1 MTVNDRLD
9 LLYPV
14 LENDGEVRLLT
25 LIPENN
31 VPIRTTLSKASLKDV
46 NGSIPKYTAL
56 SYVWGPPAPRRSI
69 TCNGVEITVTAN
81 LEAAFVQ
88 LRHSSQERVIWVDQ
102 LCINQNDYK
111 ERNQQVSMMGRIYS
125 MAEQV
130 AVWLGPS
137 DKDTPMLWNLLLD
150 LTSLRDFAKTEV
162 YDLALRN
169 KSPSPSWTNS
179 ETDVNAKVQSLA
191 LHDAQKK
198 LPDLPPATHPLWRAV
213 KRFLGR
219 PWFFRIWT
227 FQEVILSKK
236 CMVWCGE
243 FYMSW
248 HLLQNACLAIENT
261 GFDISAGIQQNITY
275 VGTPNSRFMAGNT
288 SSLRSL
294 LEANRVRAATEPRD
308 MIYALRSII
317 DPQLAKQIDVDYRS
331 ALGVAYAR
339 AARFCIV
346 SEKALTVLGSVEYRR
361 TEESRNEMP
370 SWVPDWRYRTSVNVD
385 LSMRRFDQ
393 SKFFSA
399 CSNEPP
405 RLASDQ
411 DERRLVLKGFV
422 VATLIAFYDVKTH
435 LKFEEHTD
443 SGRFPPQRFQLDK
456 WKTMYKTASSRLHFP
471 ASSIKQPEQADHLM
485 ASIWSKS
492 ISYPLTEEQTLEM
505 AYRRTIT
512 ADLFP
517 RPKTR
522 LNDREIQIGFPAY
535 TAWQDL
541 GHPDP
546 VPTEVLHE
554 HDYYV
559 TQVMFNRVFFTAK
572 DDTSSYM
579 GIVMGVPR
587 VGDCVCILLGGDTPF
602 VLRPKGRDEW
612 ELVADAYVH
621 GIMDGEAMGR
631 TVEDGFEYQDF
642 TLV

>member
-1 MTVNDRLD
+1 
-9 LLYPV
+9 
-14 LENDGEVRLLT
+14 
-25 LIPENN
+25 
-31 VPIRTTLSKASLKDV
+31 
-46 NGSIPKYTAL
+46 
-56 SYVWGPPAPRRSI
+56 
-69 TCNGVEITVTAN
+69 
-81 LEAAFVQ
+81 
-88 LRHSSQERVIWVDQ
+88 
-102 LCINQNDYK
+102 
-111 ERNQQVSMMGRIYS
+111 MGRIYS

-137 DKDTPMLWNLLLD
+137 DKDTPMLWNLFLD

-169 KSPSPSWTNS
+169 KSPSPSWTSS

-213 KRFLGR
+213 KCFLER
-219 PWFFRIWT
+219 PWVFRIWI
-227 FQEVILSKK
+227 FQEVIMSKN

-243 FYMSW
+243 FYLSW

-275 VGTPNSRFMAGNT
+275 VETQNSRFMAGST

-317 DPQLAKQIDVDYRS
+317 DPQLAKLIDVDYRS

-361 TEESRNEMP
+361 TEESRDEMP
-370 SWVPDWRYRTSVNVD
+370 SWVPDWRFRTSVNVD
-385 LSMRRFDQ
+385 LSMRRSDQ

-399 CSNEPP
+399 SNNETPC
-405 RLASDQ
+405 LADDQ
-411 DERRLVLKGFV
+411 DERKLVLKGFV
-422 VATLIAFYDVKTH
+422 VATLVAFYDVKTH
-435 LKFEEHTD
+435 LNLEGQTET
-443 SGRFPPQRFQLDK
+443 GQFPPQRFQLDK
-456 WKTMYKTASSRLHFP
+456 WRHMYKAASSRLHFP

-485 ASIWSKS
+485 ASAWSKS
-492 ISYPLTEEQTLEM
+492 ISDPLTEEQNMEM

-512 ADLFP
+512 AGLSP
-517 RPKTR
+517 RPNTR
-522 LNDREIQIGFPAY
+522 LNESETEIGFPAY
-535 TAWQDL
+535 TTWRNR
-541 GHPDP
+541 GYPDP

-554 HDYYV
+554 HDHYV
-559 TQVMFNRVFFTAK
+559 TQVMFNRVFFIAK

-587 VGDCVCILLGGDTPF
+587 HGDCVCVLLGGDTPF
-602 VLRPKGRDEW
+602 VLRPKEQDEW

-621 GIMDGEAMGR
+621 GIMDGEAMAR
-631 TVEDGFEYQDF
+631 TNGEGFEYQDF
-642 TLV
+642 ALV